1 MSSEQKITKQTFID
15 GDFSMD
21 INVSEEERTI
31 YMSQKEIAE
40 LLGISRVT
48 VTKNIT
54 IIAEN
59 QMGQCSKNEQNRNI
73 MFQNR
78 TSYYSLEI
86 IKEIG
91 QKYNPERLEK
101 LENWLTNLFS
111 YNLPVALEESFKIL
125 RYNHN
130 NLNLKVKVDFINHTA
145 WLTQEEIAL
154 VLGVSVSNI
163 SEHISHIYDDEELE
177 VEATLRNFRIVR
189 FEGNLIVGV

>member
-1 MSSEQKITKQTFID
+1 MTKYELTKHTFID
-15 GDFSMD
+15 GDFSME